1 MGMVGFIYRYRIA
14 IIIASVLLSVGM
26 AALIPFGETDPDIR
40 NYVPTSMESRV
51 STDSIEQSFGVQDI
65 VMIIFHDS
73 CVISEGTLKRIASVT
88 EDLSEIR
95 GVNDVMSVTNSV
107 RIRGEQGY
115 MLVDKALPFVPAS
128 DEEAEVVKSALR
140 DNRLVM
146 GSVMSDDFTAASVI
160 VYLDNVVPEEVT
172 LTSIDSL
179 LAVYPGE
186 AAVLRGGLPYIRRAI
201 MVDVRR
207 DGIILVPAAL
217 VIMLLLL
224 LISFREW
231 RGVVIPFTVVVLSMA
246 VAMGLSPL
254 LGWKLSI
261 LSLLVPVMMIAI
273 ANNYGIHLI
282 ARYQEIAHSGGELT
296 VLQIITKLIQSL
308 KKPVIFTGLTTIA
321 GILGLL
327 THSII
332 PARQVGILTALGVG
346 FALLLSLF
354 FIPAWMS
361 FLPRP
366 ATIKVNRNGAVPD
379 GSGGYLLR
387 IGRIVAANP
396 RRVLVLSAILT
407 VGLGSGILFL
417 KVDSNQENFFPGSHP
432 VKKASVVINRSFGGS
447 QNVSIMVVADM
458 LDPVNMKA
466 VDEWCK
472 AIEYEHGVG
481 SVVSVAGVV
490 REMSK
495 ALYDS
500 SEVLFDAIPDSREAL
515 AQMVEIYNMSG
526 DPDDFEQLVDLNYT
540 RAHIMVRFNDPAAES
555 IRSVVEKGSLLG
567 NSIDGEV
574 ITGGYAYIMQEFAGK
589 IVKGQFS
596 SILFALT
603 IIFVLLV
610 LIFRSLKE
618 GIIATLPL
626 LVSIAILLGIMG
638 WAGIALDPA
647 TALLSSVM
655 IGIGVDYT
663 IHFLWRH
670 RTERIRGLSP
680 ADAAAKAIATT
691 GRGIVFNALSVMT
704 GFSVLI
710 FSGFTSIRFFG
721 YLVIISIGVCLVA
734 ALMLVPA
741 MMIIAQGEGSGAK
754 E

>member
-1 MGMVGFIYRYRIA
+1 MGMVGFIYRYRVA
-14 IIIASVLLSVGM
+14 IIVVSVLLSVGM
-26 AALIPFGETDPDIR
+26 AVLIPLGETDPDIR
-40 NYVPTSMESRV
+40 NYVPVSMKSRM
-51 STDSIEQSFGVQDI
+51 STDSIEQTFGVQDI

-73 CVISEGTLKRIASVT
+73 CVVSEGSLNRIASVT
-88 EDLSEIR
+88 DALSEIR

-107 RIRGEQGY
+107 RIRGEEGY
-115 MLVDKALPFVPAS
+115 MLVDKALLFVPSS

-140 DNRLVM
+140 DNPLVM
-146 GSVMSDDFTAASVI
+146 RNVMSEDFTSAAVI
-160 VYLDNVVPEEVT
+160 VYLDKVVPEEVT
-172 LTSIDSL
+172 LKAIDSL
-179 LAVYPGE
+179 LAVYPGD
-186 AAVLRGGLPYIRRAI
+186 AAVLRGGLPYIRQAI
-201 MVDVRR
+201 MGDVKR

-273 ANNYGIHLI
+273 ANDYGIHLI
-282 ARYQEIAHSGGELT
+282 ARYQEIDHGDEKLT
-296 VLQIITKLIQSL
+296 VRQIITELIQSL
-308 KKPVIFTGLTTIA
+308 KRPVVYTGLTTIA

-366 ATIKVNRNGAVPD
+366 GRFKANRKGAVPD

-387 IGRIVAANP
+387 IGRLVAANP

-407 VGLGSGILFL
+407 LGLGSGIIFL
-417 KVDSNQENFFPGSHP
+417 KVDSNQENFFPEDHP

-447 QNVSIMVVADM
+447 QNVSVMVMADM
-458 LDPVNMKA
+458 LEPANMKA
-466 VDEWCK
+466 VDEWCRK
-472 AIEYEHGVG
+472 IEDEPGVG

-500 SEVLFDAIPDSREAL
+500 SEVLFDAIPVSREAL

-526 DPDDFEQLVDLNYT
+526 EPDDFEQLVDLNYT
-540 RAHIMVRFNDPAAES
+540 RAHIMVRFNDPAAAN
-555 IRSVVEKGSLLG
+555 IRNVVAKGDELRD
-567 NSIDGEV
+567 SIDGEV
-574 ITGGYAYIMQEFAGK
+574 ITGGYAYIMQEFAGR
-589 IVKGQFS
+589 IVSGQYS
-596 SILFALT
+596 SILFTLT
-603 IIFVLLV
+603 IIFVMLV

-618 GIIATLPL
+618 GVIATLPL
-626 LVSIAILLGIMG
+626 LASIAILLGIMG
-638 WAGIALDPA
+638 WTGIALDSA

-663 IHFLWRH
+663 IHFMWRH
-670 RTERIRGLSP
+670 RTERIGGLSP
-680 ADAAAKAIATT
+680 ADAAARAIATT

-734 ALMLVPA
+734 ALMFVPA
-741 MMIIAQGEGSGAK
+741 MMIIAQGAGTK